1 MKKIYLFVLAASLSL
16 NAMAQDALPKLSP
29 VTKAYLLDVAKQ
41 GNNNS
46 IPQGYVYKKRNDG
59 KICVSAIIK
68 IMNNE
73 AVKVQESLDK
83 LNATVGTKA
92 GSIWTVQIPLE
103 NVASFTTI
111 RGISYIQLD
120 EPVIPQLDVARKTT
134 RVDSV
139 HDGISLPM
147 GYSGKGVLVG
157 IMDFGFDYN
166 HPTMYDTSGNKYRII
181 KAWEMNGTGTAPAG
195 FSYGNEISDTLALKA
210 KGTDNAVQTHGTG
223 VAGLAA
229 GSGYGSPSA
238 GRFRGM
244 AYESEMIFVGV
255 RRDSIGNQ
263 WLTGGFSDFID
274 GVSYMM
280 KYAKSVGK
288 PIVVNISWGSHS
300 GPHDGSSLVNQAFDT
315 LSSKGKI
322 IVMSGGNDGSTNI
335 HLNKSFTAIDTSV
348 TTFLQFSSPA
358 YKRTWIDIWGDTA
371 KTFCVKTTLY
381 SKGIAGNS
389 TGKICIDNTTKT
401 HTLISANGLDTCF
414 VQTYTSAAEYNMKP
428 RVTINVYSKTTDS
441 IGISVIGNNG
451 NIHMWNEY
459 YYYGYTYK
467 YNCTFTNL
475 FSWGTLG
482 NTNTT
487 ISDMGAGKSTL
498 LIGAYTSKSNFTDVN
513 GIPRSYGASVG
524 YITSFSSKGPYVDG
538 RIRPD
543 ITAPGLTIAT
553 SVNSWDTAY
562 TETGSS
568 SSNVVSK
575 FTHPISGKNYYFGEF
590 AGTSASAPI
599 ASGIIALLLQIDP
612 TLSPDRV
619 RTILYQTAIQDTY
632 TGTLPAAG
640 SVYWG
645 QGKINAYG
653 AVRKLLKDLSVGN
666 FVGTNELDCVLYP
679 NPNNGIFNLDYN
691 GSKREELMVQVL
703 DMTGKTIL
711 HQSWQTNS
719 GNNILPLDLSSL
731 SKGIYIVNVQGNNG
745 NIALKA
751 TLQ

>member
-1 MKKIYLFVLAASLSL
+1 MKKIYLFLLAVSFNVS
-16 NAMAQDALPKLSP
+16 AMAQDVLPKLSP
-29 VTKAYLLDVAKQ
+29 VTKAYLQDAAKQ
-41 GNNNS
+41 SSNNS

-68 IMNNE
+68 ISSTE
-73 AVKVQESLDK
+73 AAKVQEGLDK

-103 NVASFTTI
+103 NVVSFTTI
-111 RGISYIQLD
+111 KGISYIQLD

-139 HDGISLPM
+139 QGGISLPM

-166 HPTMYDTSGNKYRII
+166 HPTLYDTSGNKYRII
-181 KAWEMNGTGTAPAG
+181 KSWEMNGTGTAPAG
-195 FSYGNEISDTLALKA
+195 FSYGNEISDTLSLKA
-210 KGTDNAVQTHGTG
+210 KGTDNKDQTHGTG

-229 GSGYGSPSA
+229 GSGYGSPSV

-244 AYESEMIFVGV
+244 AYESELIFVGV

-300 GPHDGSSLVNQAFDT
+300 GPHDGTSLVNQAFDT
-315 LSSKGKI
+315 LSGKGKI

-358 YKRTWIDIWGDTA
+358 YKRTWIDVWGDTA

-389 TGKICIDNTTKT
+389 TGKICIDNSTKT

-414 VQTYTSAAEYNMKP
+414 VQTYTSSAEYNMKP

-441 IGISVIGNNG
+441 IGINATGNNG

-498 LIGAYTSKSNFTDVN
+498 LIGAYTSKSDFTDVN
-513 GIPRSYGASVG
+513 GIPRSYRASVG
-524 YITSFSSKGPYVDG
+524 YITPFSSKGPYVDG

-562 TETGSS
+562 TETGTS

-575 FTHPISGKNYYFGEF
+575 FTHPVSGKKYYFGEF

-679 NPNNGIFNLDYN
+679 NPSHGIFNLDYN
-691 GSKREELMVQVL
+691 GSKREELKVQVL
-703 DMTGKTIL
+703 DMTGKTIMN
-711 HQSWQTNS
+711 QSWQTNS
-719 GNNILPLDLSSL
+719 GSNILPLDLSSF
-731 SKGIYIVNVQGNNG
+731 SNGIYIVSVQSNKG
-745 NIALKA
+745 NITLKA